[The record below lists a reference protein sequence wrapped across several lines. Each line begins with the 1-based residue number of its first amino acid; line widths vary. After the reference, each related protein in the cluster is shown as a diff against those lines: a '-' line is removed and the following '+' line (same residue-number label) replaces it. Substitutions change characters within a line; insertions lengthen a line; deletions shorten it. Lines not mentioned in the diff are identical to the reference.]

1 MKKDRKNI
9 ILESLAGMLEERN
22 LSKITTAA
30 LAKKSGITEAAL
42 YRHFPSKRSIYAE
55 LFTFC
60 DEAIFTKCNEL
71 KKSKIASKEK
81 VKNTYMFFMLFVEKN
96 KGFARLL
103 SREALSSNEQNVSD
117 NVNQFFERL
126 ELVLRQMLK
135 ESENELRTQAGIS
148 AQLIVT
154 VLEGNISRFI
164 RSKFKDSPSSYIE
177 NIWKIL
183 EINIFKNFCSR
194 KKSNFC
200 TSKKM
205 IVSFF

>member
-1 MKKDRKNI
+1 
-9 ILESLAGMLEERN
+9 
-22 LSKITTAA
+22 
-30 LAKKSGITEAAL
+30 
-42 YRHFPSKRSIYAE
+42 
-55 LFTFC
+55 
-60 DEAIFTKCNEL
+60 
-71 KKSKIASKEK
+71 
-81 VKNTYMFFMLFVEKN
+81 MLFVEKN
-96 KGFARLL
+96 KGFARRL

-154 VLEGNISRFI
+154 LLEGNISRFI

-183 EINIFKNFCSR
+183 EINIFKN
-194 KKSNFC
+194 
-200 TSKKM
+200 
-205 IVSFF
+205 

>member
-9 ILESLAGMLEERN
+9 ILQSLAGMLEERN

-30 LAKKSGITEAAL
+30 LAEKSGITEAAL

-55 LFTFC
+55 LFSFC

-71 KKSKIASKEK
+71 KKSKITSKEK
-81 VKNTYMFFMLFVEKN
+81 VKNTFMFFMLFVEKN

-103 SREALSSNEQNVSD
+103 SREALSSDEQNVSD

-135 ESENELRTQAGIS
+135 ENEDELRTQAGIS

-164 RSKFKDSPSSYIE
+164 RSKFKNAPSSYTE
-177 NIWKIL
+177 NVWKIL
-183 EINIFKNFCSR
+183 SISIFKN
-194 KKSNFC
+194 KL
-200 TSKKM
+200 
-205 IVSFF
+205 IP

>member
-9 ILESLAGMLEERN
+9 ILQSLAGMLEEKN

-30 LAKKSGITEAAL
+30 LAEKSGITEAAL

-55 LFTFC
+55 LFSFC

-71 KKSKIASKEK
+71 KKSKLSSKDK
-81 VKNTYMFFMLFVEKN
+81 IKNTFMFFIIFVEKN

-103 SREALSSNEQNVSD
+103 SREALSSDEQKVSD
-117 NVNQFFERL
+117 TVNQFYERL
-126 ELVLRQMLK
+126 ELVIRQLLK
-135 ESENELRTQAGIS
+135 ENEEDLRTQAGIS

-154 VLEGNISRFI
+154 TLEGNISRFI
-164 RSKFKDSPSSYIE
+164 RSKFKDSPSSYVE

-183 EINIFKNFCSR
+183 SISIFKN
-194 KKSNFC
+194 
-200 TSKKM
+200 
-205 IVSFF
+205 